1 MPRRKRDEAVEER
14 ASQILADKAER
25 RRLSAQVAAGTRRQR
40 RAQKEAEAC
49 PERSRGAQDQAK
61 PKRATRADKAAK
73 ERKPRVH
80 QDLLTVA
87 FRGPLANHFR
97 ELAEQH
103 EMSLAKL
110 LQDAMLVCEKSIAAG
125 YQPGTTLE
133 EWKARAGAGDA
144 GNA

>member
-1 MPRRKRDEAVEER
+1 MPRRKQDEAVEKR
-14 ASQILADKAER
+14 AQQLLEEKAER

-40 RAQKEAEAC
+40 RAEQQAQEQAE
-49 PERSRGAQDQAK
+49 
-61 PKRATRADKAAK
+61 PKRATRAKRERKDLSAGRQA

-97 ELAEQH
+97 ELAQQH
-103 EMSLAKL
+103 EMSLARL

-125 YQPGTTLE
+125 YQPGATLE
-133 EWKARAGAGDA
+133 EWMAQQGGDT

>member
-40 RAQKEAEAC
+40 RAQKEAEA
-49 PERSRGAQDQAK
+49 QDQAK

-97 ELAEQH
+97 ELAEHHQ
-103 EMSLAKL
+103 MSLARL

-125 YQPGTTLE
+125 YQPGTALE
-133 EWKARAGAGDA
+133 EWKAQQGEDA
-144 GNA
+144 AAD

>member
-25 RRLSAQVAAGTRRQR
+25 RRLSAQAAAGTRRQR
-40 RAQKEAEAC
+40 RAQQQAETQDQAAC
-49 PERSRGAQDQAK
+49 PEQSRGE
-61 PKRATRADKAAK
+61 PKQTTRAKRERK

-80 QDLLTVA
+80 ADLLTVA

-97 ELAEQH
+97 EMAEQH
-103 EMSLAKL
+103 EMSLARL
-110 LQDAMLVCEKSIAAG
+110 LQDALLVCEKSIAAG
-125 YQPGTTLE
+125 YRPGATLE
-133 EWKARAGAGDA
+133 EWMAQREGDA